1 MRQIFASLL
10 VLCVTTVG
18 WTAIVHYLARPSIA
32 TEWIDGIYA
41 KKEAAAAKIEGPKVV
56 IIGGSGAHYGFSGEA
71 ITHATGIP
79 TVNLGVH
86 AGLGG
91 EYLLDRAKRSLNA
104 GDWAV
109 MALEPQ
115 LTVATAPSDVLAAHV
130 LRNDIFYLWRNPRPG
145 DALRILFGQTP
156 LDVLTTQVR
165 RLVPWTAPTGRA
177 DTVSHWGDETLELS
191 KSSVPWMRKHL
202 EDAPPISVQYFDP
215 NNPPLVLKL
224 FFAWAEEHN
233 VQVAQAW
240 TPLLMRP
247 EYLMEPYKSAF
258 ASLKQV
264 FVKAGCVP
272 LGNATDYFQPI
283 DNMYDYILHANEFGR
298 ARASEIL
305 AREICNARTCRPHTT
320 APPS

>member
-18 WTAIVHYLARPSIA
+18 WIAIVRYLARPSIA
-32 TEWIDGIYA
+32 TEWIHGIYV
-41 KKEAAAAKIEGPKVV
+41 KKEAAAAKIEGPKVI

-91 EYLLDRAKRSLNA
+91 EYLLERAKRSLKA

-109 MALEPQ
+109 MVLEPQ

-130 LRNDIFYLWRNPRPG
+130 LRNDIFYLWRTPRIG
-145 DALRILFGQTP
+145 DALRILFGLTP
-156 LDVLTTQVR
+156 VDVFATQMR

-177 DTVSHWGDETLELS
+177 DTVSLLGDETLDLS
-191 KSSVPWMRKHL
+191 RSAAPWMRKHL
-202 EDAPPISVQYFDP
+202 EDAAPIPVQHFDP
-215 NNPPLVLKL
+215 NNPPPVLTP
-224 FFAWAEEHN
+224 FFAWAKEHN
-233 VQVAQAW
+233 VQIAQAW

-247 EYLMEPYKSAF
+247 EYLGEPYTSSF
-258 ASLKQV
+258 ASLKDV
-264 FVKAGCVP
+264 FVKAGGVP

-298 ARASEIL
+298 ARASEVL
-305 AREICNARTCRPHTT
+305 AREICKARTCKPQTT
-320 APPS
+320 IPPS

>member
-1 MRQIFASLL
+1 MRQIFATLL

-18 WTAIVHYLARPSIA
+18 WITIVRYLARPSIA

-41 KKEAAAAKIEGPKVV
+41 KKEAAAAKIEGPKIV

-71 ITHATGIP
+71 ITRATGIP

-91 EYLLDRAKRSLNA
+91 EYLLDRAKRSLKA

-130 LRNDIFYLWRNPRPG
+130 LRNDIFYLWHTPRLG
-145 DALRILFGQTP
+145 DAFRILFGLTP
-156 LDVLTTQVR
+156 VDVFATQLR

-191 KSSVPWMRKHL
+191 KSIAPWMRKHL
-202 EDAPPISVQYFDP
+202 QDAPPISAQHFDP
-215 NNPPLVLKL
+215 DNPPPVLAP
-224 FFAWAEEHN
+224 FFAWAKEHH

-247 EYLMEPYKSAF
+247 EYLEEPYRSSF
-258 ASLKQV
+258 ASLKKV
-264 FVKAGCVP
+264 FVKAGGIP
-272 LGNATDYFQPI
+272 LGSATDYFQPI
-283 DNMYDYILHANEFGR
+283 DRMYDYILHANELGR
-298 ARASEIL
+298 ARASEVL
-305 AREICNARTCRPHTT
+305 AREICKARACRPQIA